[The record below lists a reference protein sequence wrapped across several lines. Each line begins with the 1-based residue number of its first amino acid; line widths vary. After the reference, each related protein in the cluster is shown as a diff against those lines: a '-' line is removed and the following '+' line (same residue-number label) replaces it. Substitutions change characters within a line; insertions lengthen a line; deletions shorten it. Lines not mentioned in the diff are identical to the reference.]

1 MNRFGPEYK
10 AELARS
16 CDCVIN
22 SGWMQKHKI
31 GLKPTKTVSFT
42 RLNTILCNL
51 VSIFV
56 VITIIDFCN
65 QWICVSIFL
74 CPNDACFLC
83 LAVCVLICALYP
95 PTVVTHTRHRYLPW
109 IEGQT
114 KRLRES
120 WSFLTYLIFLRQIDS
135 FEQIIFFA
143 RKCKFFVALTLS
155 AKTFQYE

>member
-1 MNRFGPEYK
+1 MVCIPCPVWEWDGHRTSVFVFLLPRATAGTQTHKFCVHFTNRFGPEYK
-10 AELARS
+10 AELAQS

-42 RLNTILCNL
+42 RLNTILCSL

-74 CPNDACFLC
+74 SEWCVFFVSRGLCPNLCF
-83 LAVCVLICALYP
+83 V
-95 PTVVTHTRHRYLPW
+95 
-109 IEGQT
+109 
-114 KRLRES
+114 S
-120 WSFLTYLIFLRQIDS
+120 TYDYWVRRIGHNN
-135 FEQIIFFA
+135 
-143 RKCKFFVALTLS
+143 FV
-155 AKTFQYE
+155 